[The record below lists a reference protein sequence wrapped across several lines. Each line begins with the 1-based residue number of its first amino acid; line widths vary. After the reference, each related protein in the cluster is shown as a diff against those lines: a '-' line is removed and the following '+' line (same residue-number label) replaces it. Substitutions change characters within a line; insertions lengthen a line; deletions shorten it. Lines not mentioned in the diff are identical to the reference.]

1 MAEVEKLISRILEDA
16 RAQANANIE
25 RAKSEAD
32 GIIDAARQK
41 AEQKSR
47 EILEKAEKEAVEK
60 KKRLIAV
67 AELEARKEKLRAKQ
81 DVIEEAFS
89 IALDKLRSMPDDKY
103 QAILADMIANSSESG
118 NEEIVLSERDKGR
131 ISPSFV
137 EEVNDR
143 LRKRGLQANIR
154 LSEQSAA
161 IGAGFILKSGDYELN
176 NSFEAIV
183 KMARDELE
191 MEVAGLLFK
200 E

>member
-1 MAEVEKLISRILEDA
+1 M
-16 RAQANANIE
+16 
-25 RAKSEAD
+25 
-32 GIIDAARQK
+32 
-41 AEQKSR
+41 
-47 EILEKAEKEAVEK
+47 
-60 KKRLIAV
+60 
-67 AELEARKEKLRAKQ
+67 
-81 DVIEEAFS
+81 
-89 IALDKLRSMPDDKY
+89 DKLRSMPDDKY